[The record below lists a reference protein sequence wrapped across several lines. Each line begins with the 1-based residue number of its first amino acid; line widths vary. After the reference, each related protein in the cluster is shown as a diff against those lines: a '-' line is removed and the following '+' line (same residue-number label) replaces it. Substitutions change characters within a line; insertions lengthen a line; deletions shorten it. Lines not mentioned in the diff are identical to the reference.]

1 MRYDDLPERWKTRLR
16 DYLQARGS
24 KCPTP
29 GAGDFPDGGVRITF
43 EDRSTVRFRFAFAID
58 APEWREV
65 AVFTEHCGY
74 HLFPL
79 YDGLELTT
87 ESS

>member
-1 MRYDDLPERWKTRLR
+1 MRPDDLPERWKIRLR
-16 DYLQARGS
+16 DYLKSIGS
-24 KCPTP
+24 QYPTL
-29 GAGDFPDGGVRITF
+29 GAGDFPTGGVRLTF
-43 EDRSTVRFRFAFAID
+43 EDRSTVRFRYAFVIE

-79 YDGLELTT
+79 YEGLEMTL
-87 ESS
+87 EDE